1 LSQQSV
7 LPRTILVAIDGS
19 EPSFKAVAYAIE
31 LGKLAKSRIIC
42 LHVLLLPSFATT
54 QTLQTLRKDLSPK
67 SDEMLARAR
76 KMAVER
82 EVQIEGKI
90 VETSRSVVMAIV
102 DSADKDK
109 ADLIIVGTSG
119 TSGMGKL
126 MLGSV
131 AAGTVSSAH
140 CPVLAV
146 R

>member
-1 LSQQSV
+1 M
-7 LPRTILVAIDGS
+7 
-19 EPSFKAVAYAIE
+19 
-31 LGKLAKSRIIC
+31 LGKAR
-42 LHVLLLPSFATT
+42 
-54 QTLQTLRKDLSPK
+54 
-67 SDEMLARAR
+67 EMGEAIG
-76 KMAVER
+76 
-82 EVQIEGKI
+82 VQIEGKT

-102 DSADKDK
+102 DFADKEK
-109 ADLIIVGTSG
+109 ADLIVMGTSG